1 MKNWLHD
8 AKAVIAALYPGQ
20 EGGTALAQILF
31 GAANPSG
38 KLPFSYIQE
47 PGQSPAFAGYQATD
61 LRVPY
66 AEGVFVGYR
75 YYDKNHIE
83 PLFPFGYVLSYT
95 TFEYRNLK
103 IEKSGDQTCVVS
115 VDVRNTGPVAGEEVV
130 QLYVAPKNASV
141 DRPIK
146 ELKGFAKFVLQ
157 PGETKTVSIP
167 LGARAFQFFHPVK
180 KQWTLEPGSYEILVG
195 ASSRD
200 VRLTGGVKM

>member
-1 MKNWLHD
+1 M
-8 AKAVIAALYPGQ
+8 
-20 EGGTALAQILF
+20 
-31 GAANPSG
+31 
-38 KLPFSYIQE
+38 
-47 PGQSPAFAGYQATD
+47 
-61 LRVPY
+61 
-66 AEGVFVGYR
+66 
-75 YYDKNHIE
+75 
-83 PLFPFGYVLSYT
+83 
-95 TFEYRNLK
+95 K

-167 LGARAFQFFHPVK
+167 LGERAFQFFHPVK

-200 VRLTGGVKM
+200 VRLTGEVKM